1 MRKLKIIIEHNYCL
15 IQLEW
20 HMLKKL
26 AGLLQMFEGNVQN
39 DEGRGFLHYM
49 PTREARIYIAKEVVD

>member
-1 MRKLKIIIEHNYCL
+1 
-15 IQLEW
+15 
-20 HMLKKL
+20 MLKKL